1 MKDDKGRQ
9 TTYEGTGT
17 GTQGWK
23 WPKTQTTWL
32 SKMHHRRPFTW
43 QTVWLVTLSKMSA
56 VTRFHR
62 RKQLT
67 SSARR
72 SVINRVYLV
81 SLISKKTKQKRDCDS
96 FRKPPHHDAQ
106 WSCSVTFV
114 KQTNQPCHPHYAATD
129 QVWGGQRVRWVWTS
143 LLALSLSLPFVPQL
157 FLSPLMWTSERDA
170 VNVV

>member
-1 MKDDKGRQ
+1 
-9 TTYEGTGT
+9 
-17 GTQGWK
+17 
-23 WPKTQTTWL
+23 
-32 SKMHHRRPFTW
+32 MHHRRPFTW

-81 SLISKKTKQKRDCDS
+81 SLISKKNKQKRDCDS

-143 LLALSLSLPFVPQL
+143 LPALSLSLSLSLCHL
-157 FLSPLMWTSERDA
+157 FRSYFCHLSCEQASAMLWTSSRRDWLKNEHRYPQIC
-170 VNVV
+170 VC